1 MMFAHSSWWNKW
13 SWKKGD
19 FLYVFWNI
27 LSRLSRLKKI
37 FSDLRGLYSRALPVG
52 SGALTAGSETLQASS
67 EPLPAKAGRYSI
79 GIVLPTQNWTILGFP
94 NIGFTS
100 QYNTNTI
107 KKVVDEEEEEEE
119 NQIESSRLGQI
130 DGP

>member
-1 MMFAHSSWWNKW
+1 MVPPHRRA
-13 SWKKGD
+13 GG
-19 FLYVFWNI
+19 
-27 LSRLSRLKKI
+27 
-37 FSDLRGLYSRALPVG
+37 GLDP
-52 SGALTAGSETLQASS
+52 AGS
-67 EPLPAKAGRYSI
+67 KAGRYSI

-119 NQIESSRLGQI
+119 NQKESSHLGQI

>member
-1 MMFAHSSWWNKW
+1 MVFAISL
-13 SWKKGD
+13 
-19 FLYVFWNI
+19 FRNI
-27 LSRLSRLKKI
+27 
-37 FSDLRGLYSRALPVG
+37 
-52 SGALTAGSETLQASS
+52 
-67 EPLPAKAGRYSI
+67 KAGRYSI

-107 KKVVDEEEEEEE
+107 KKMVDEEEEEEE
-119 NQIESSRLGQI
+119 NQKESSRLGQI

>member
-1 MMFAHSSWWNKW
+1 MWRTFGKILILVLH
-13 SWKKGD
+13 KG
-19 FLYVFWNI
+19 
-27 LSRLSRLKKI
+27 
-37 FSDLRGLYSRALPVG
+37 
-52 SGALTAGSETLQASS
+52 
-67 EPLPAKAGRYSI
+67 GRYSI

-107 KKVVDEEEEEEE
+107 KKMVDEEEEEEE
-119 NQIESSRLGQI
+119 NQKESSRLGQI

>member
-1 MMFAHSSWWNKW
+1 MSVGW
-13 SWKKGD
+13 SD
-19 FLYVFWNI
+19 SPTLTLVNVFGV
-27 LSRLSRLKKI
+27 LGVLKCAKQWV
-37 FSDLRGLYSRALPVG
+37 AC
-52 SGALTAGSETLQASS
+52 
-67 EPLPAKAGRYSI
+67 KAGQYSI

-94 NIGFTS
+94 KIGFTS

-119 NQIESSRLGQI
+119 NQKESSSLGQI